1 MAKGSYNVGETAI
14 KDSSFRSCLCALLIF
29 IALCVIILLVGIIKW
44 RHDEN
49 KKEAK
54 ESMEYL
60 ELQGNDSI
68 GPKLNEKMIH
78 ETTTTT
84 KLPFTTK
91 FVRILTTTNATK
103 TTYFASTESKREVQ
117 PDTTTVPTTTS
128 QGTTVKLKIVTTTLK
143 QNITEAPLE
152 TTETS
157 TQMPVDVRFVK
168 GADMSTTTEKETTT
182 VTLSTTTS
190 RFPKMM
196 EVVEATGFDITDETD
211 TTTALPDTTTVNMTK
226 IPATNNIITPSTP
239 EKLIMTT
246 TIKPEEPVC
255 LTAACKSVASR
266 ILSLM
271 NHSIDPC
278 EDFYEFACG
287 GMQVDN
293 DNSDSLRRIS
303 EQIYLIND
311 KSPKYAQS
319 YRTFYDSCVSHEYT
333 FDYDIRITKVR
344 QLVTEIGT
352 IRNDV
357 TGTEDID
364 ITTTF
369 AKLILR
375 RSLFVMDVELDIDKE
390 TSKFILKLTLPTFTS
405 VLAEDSGR
413 SVPLSL
419 LQTRCLDKEKGKLNQ
434 GNVDL
439 TQVHDE
445 YIACQKNLSILLHC
459 VQNSVDALDFFS
471 HLNTTYA
478 KAQAMQD
485 LRTTI
490 EWELLDSFKA
500 LPPPNEVRETFLLKD
515 YTLLKIS
522 DLQVHHPFLE
532 WKRFFKILTNMDL
545 EDSTLVQMYFP
556 NYFKELFEA
565 LSIQPKWKISN
576 ALIAMYVNHLY
587 DELVIPTAKN
597 DRERY
602 CVQLSTKLFRDV
614 SSHLYMDTWPETDL
628 IAIQKMFRHIF
639 DTIKRNFVIELNATD
654 WLDFAS
660 KDSILHKANNMTITF
675 HTIEDSYNNN
685 EILDE
690 KYANINLIKNDFMHN
705 VVKMLEF
712 DRKSLFNITG
722 ELYTVDRLWS
732 YFVNV
737 FDNYPTS
744 LYTEHLIMAPL
755 GMMKEAV
762 RGYPGYITMSRIG
775 LSLAREI
782 GRHFDPVG
790 IQNDMTL
797 TPASKRIYDEMVAAA
812 KNDYLLKATNKQVK
826 NQKVSFE
833 VYPNLSTNER
843 ISDNSGLKLISSY
856 LKTLKAE
863 NTLPWIS
870 TTFTKDKIFFIS
882 AIQEYCQVTK
892 IIDYMLALHESEVL
906 PPSLRV
912 ENIITNSDEFSD
924 IFACPEGS
932 LMNNNPVKVQFP
944 KLVKDANVPEDEL

>member
-1 MAKGSYNVGETAI
+1 MTKGSYNIGKTAT
-14 KDSSFRSCLCALLIF
+14 KDTSFRSCLCALLIF
-29 IALCVIILLVGIIKW
+29 IALCVVILLVGILKW
-44 RHDEN
+44 RHDEA
-49 KKEAK
+49 KKEAQ
-54 ESMEYL
+54 ESTEFL
-60 ELQGNDSI
+60 EFQGNYSF

-84 KLPFTTK
+84 KLLFTTK

-103 TTYFASTESKREVQ
+103 TTAFASTESKREVQ
-117 PDTTTVPTTTS
+117 PETTTVPTTTS
-128 QGTTVKLKIVTTTLK
+128 QGTTVKVKIVTTTLK

-157 TQMPVDVRFVK
+157 TQMPIDVRFVE

-182 VTLSTTTS
+182 VKLSTTTP
-190 RFPKMM
+190 RLPKMI
-196 EVVEATGFDITDETD
+196 EVVEATGFDITDDTD

-226 IPATNNIITPSTP
+226 FPATNNIIKPNTP
-239 EKLIMTT
+239 KKFIMTT

-333 FDYDIRITKVR
+333 FDYGVRIAKVR
-344 QLVTEIGT
+344 QLVTEVGT
-352 IRNDV
+352 ITDDE

-364 ITTTF
+364 ITATF

-375 RSLFVMDVELDIDKE
+375 RSLFVMD
-390 TSKFILKLTLPTFTS
+390 LTLPKFRS
-405 VLAEDSGR
+405 VLEEDRGR
-413 SVPLSL
+413 SVPISL
-419 LQTRCLDKEKGKLNQ
+419 LQTRCLDAEKAELNQ
-434 GNVDL
+434 EYVDL
-439 TQVHDE
+439 TKVHNQ
-445 YIACQKNLSILLHC
+445 YVACQKNLSIFLHYIEA
-459 VQNSVDALDFFS
+459 SVEALDFFS
-471 HLNTTYA
+471 HLNTTFD
-478 KAQAMQD
+478 KSQAMQD

-522 DLQVHHPFLE
+522 DLQVDHPFLE

-545 EDSTLVQMYFP
+545 EDSTLVQV
-556 NYFKELFEA
+556 E
-565 LSIQPKWKISN
+565 QPKWKISN

-587 DELVIPTAKN
+587 DELVIPSAKN

-628 IAIQKMFRHIF
+628 IAIQKMFNNIF
-639 DTIKRNFVIELNATD
+639 DTIKKNFVIELDATG
-654 WLDFAS
+654 WLGFAS

-690 KYANINLIKNDFMHN
+690 KYANINFMKNDFIHN

-732 YFVNV
+732 HFVSV

-755 GMMKEAV
+755 GMMKEVA

-775 LSLAREI
+775 MSLAREI
-782 GRHFDPVG
+782 GHHFDPVG

-797 TPASKRIYDEMVAAA
+797 TPAPKRIYDEMVAVLN
-812 KNDYLLKATNKQVK
+812 NDHVLKATNKKVK
-826 NQKVSFE
+826 NQKVSFH

-856 LKTLKAE
+856 LKTL
-863 NTLPWIS
+863 NTEHILPWIS

-882 AIQEYCQVTK
+882 AIQEYCQVNN

-906 PPSLRV
+906 PPSIRV
-912 ENIITNSDEFSD
+912 ENIITYSDEFSD

-932 LMNNNPVKVQFP
+932 LMNNNPLKVQFP
-944 KLVKDANVPEDEL
+944 KLVKDANISENEV